1 MYPPASLDLARKRRD
16 VAPLIQDAF
25 HAFSQLVFA
34 DGALPAKTKQLI
46 AVAAAHITQCPYC
59 IQSHTKAALKH
70 GATQRKSWRRSGSPP
85 RCEPVV
91 PTRIRQYRSPRS
103 TRSSNATNPEAVA
116 WAAWIYVLNQTQTQ
130 ERSMLDSNSAKAK

>member
-1 MYPPASLDLARKRRD
+1 MTHGLLRTANVGKRGLRWKFRRAEGENSMSESMYPPASLDLARKRRD
-16 VAPLIQDAF
+16 LAPLIRDAF

-70 GATQRKSWRRSGSPP
+70 GAKIGRASGRGRR
-85 RCEPVV
+85 
-91 PTRIRQYRSPRS
+91 
-103 TRSSNATNPEAVA
+103 
-116 WAAWIYVLNQTQTQ
+116 
-130 ERSMLDSNSAKAK
+130 ER

>member
-1 MYPPASLDLARKRRD
+1 MTHGLLRTANVGKRGLRWKFRRAEGENSMSESMYPPASLDLARKRRD
-16 VAPLIQDAF
+16 LAPLIRDAF

-70 GATQRKSWRRSGSPP
+70 GANRSEEHTSELQS
-85 RCEPVV
+85 RLHLVCRLLLE
-91 PTRIRQYRSPRS
+91 
-103 TRSSNATNPEAVA
+103 
-116 WAAWIYVLNQTQTQ
+116 
-130 ERSMLDSNSAKAK
+130 K

>member
-1 MYPPASLDLARKRRD
+1 MSESMYPPASLDLARKRRD
-16 VAPLIQDAF
+16 LAPAIQDAF

-70 GATQRKSWRRSGSPP
+70 GASPKEIMEAIWVAAEMRAGGAYAHSALALDTISRARS
-85 RCEPVV
+85 E
-91 PTRIRQYRSPRS
+91 
-103 TRSSNATNPEAVA
+103 
-116 WAAWIYVLNQTQTQ
+116 
-130 ERSMLDSNSAKAK
+130 NSGQS